1 MVANSAES
9 SKVLC
14 CDWGIG
20 APDRIQHD
28 FSDALR
34 TGASLLFIFM
44 LSHWDCV
51 WGVAHS
57 ANLEVRNAH
66 SERGIVPSPARLSAS
81 AKMSDRRITIQVY
94 HTGLLRGLELRLLP
108 LTTEYSEINH
118 ARK

>member
-1 MVANSAES
+1 MRGESIGRSRPTVANAAES

-14 CDWGIG
+14 CDCGIG

-34 TGASLLFIFM
+34 TGALLLFIFM

-66 SERGIVPSPARLSAS
+66 SERGIAPSPARLNAS
-81 AKMSDRRITIQVY
+81 AKMSDRRNTIRVY
-94 HTGLLRGLELRLLP
+94 HTGLLPSLDV
-108 LTTEYSEINH
+108 
-118 ARK
+118 